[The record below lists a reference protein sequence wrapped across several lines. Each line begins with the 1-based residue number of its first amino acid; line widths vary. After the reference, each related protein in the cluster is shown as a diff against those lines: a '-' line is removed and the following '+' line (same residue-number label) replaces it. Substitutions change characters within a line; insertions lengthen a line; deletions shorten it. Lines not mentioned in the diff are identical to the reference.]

1 MYGLCCL
8 RFAVCCAM
16 VGDVLVRCFVVDV
29 RCMGLL
35 AWLFNRVFDCC
46 LLFDVCCALI
56 VGCCVCVVRC
66 RMLFAVVRCALLWVE
81 VCCWCCLMYA
91 VCCVLVRD

>member
-56 VGCCVCVVRC
+56 VGCCVCCSLSYAVRC
-66 RMLFAVVRCALLWVE
+66 CSLCVL
-81 VCCWCCLMYA
+81 CCLLFVVYWL
-91 VCCVLVRD
+91 CCLLCGV